1 MVALRRGEV
10 AVISQWSIYPTRMQL
25 LRVGPK
31 ANAKGTGGR
40 KMFERFVFVDRH
52 FFFFGCV
59 ERKYQVLLMRVLT
72 NSIQTISCGEHWLL
86 CASLGRLSGHWATG
100 SEGWG

>member
-52 FFFFGCV
+52 SFFFGCV
-59 ERKYQVLLMRVLT
+59 ERKYQVLLMRVRIRFKRFRAA
-72 NSIQTISCGEHWLL
+72 SIGFCAHHWD
-86 CASLGRLSGHWATG
+86 G
-100 SEGWG
+100 

>member
-1 MVALRRGEV
+1 MAALRRGEV
-10 AVISQWSIYPTRMQL
+10 AVIAQWSIYPTRMQL

-72 NSIQTISCGEHWLL
+72 NSIQTISCGETCREDRRPRTVGFL
-86 CASLGRLSGHWATG
+86 ATLGEYL
-100 SEGWG
+100 